1 MQAGPT
7 KQDKPVS
14 IEEFLEQVHDKRE
27 YKRGQAVKLDLAG
40 YARKATAAALSVS
53 VNFVSKW
60 RLQYNRHGAA
70 GLALSYQG
78 SKGYLSEKDK
88 EQVLEWLAEQ
98 SPYIGRETLES
109 YLESEYGVRY
119 KSTSSYYELLHQAGM
134 SYKKRQAV
142 NPKKDEQKVLERR
155 EEIKKSSPTSTTA

>member
-1 MQAGPT
+1 MQEGQE
-7 KQDKPVS
+7 KQARQVS
-14 IEEFLEQVHDKRE
+14 LEELLEQAKDKRE

-70 GLALSYQG
+70 SLALSYQG
-78 SKGYLSEKDK
+78 SKGYLDQEDK
-88 EQVLEWLAEQ
+88 EQVLAWLAQQ
-98 SPYIGRETLES
+98 SPYIGRETLET

-119 KSTSSYYELLHQAGM
+119 KSTSSYYELLHQAGI

-142 NPKKDEQKVLERR
+142 NPKQDEQKVLEKR
-155 EEIKKSSPTSTTA
+155 EAIKKR

>member
-1 MQAGPT
+1 MQEGEA
-7 KQDKPVS
+7 KQDKQVS
-14 IEEFLEQVHDKRE
+14 LEEFLAQVKDKRE

-60 RLQYNRHGAA
+60 RLQYDQHGAA
-70 GLALSYQG
+70 SLALSYQG
-78 SKGYLSEKDK
+78 SKGYLNEADK
-88 EQVLEWLAEQ
+88 EQVLAWLAQQ
-98 SPYIGRETLES
+98 SPYVGRETLET

-142 NPKKDEQKVLERR
+142 NPKQDEQKVLEKR
-155 EEIKKSSPTSTTA
+155 EEIKKR

>member
-1 MQAGPT
+1 MQESQV
-7 KQDKPVS
+7 KQDRQMS
-14 IEEFLEQVHDKRE
+14 LEAFLDQVKDKRE

-60 RLQYNRHGAA
+60 RLQYNRHGAP

-78 SKGYLSEKDK
+78 SKGYLTEEDK
-88 EQVLEWLAEQ
+88 EQVLEWLAQ
-98 SPYIGRETLES
+98 QAPHVGRETLET

-119 KSTSSYYELLHQAGM
+119 KSTSSYYELLHQAGI
-134 SYKKRQAV
+134 SYKKRQGV
-142 NPKKDEQKVLERR
+142 NPKKDEQKVLEKR
-155 EEIKKSSPTSTTA
+155 EEIKKR